1 MQIPPF
7 HIDSSLPRYP
17 HRNHNKKLSSISRNG
32 NHSYYYSLFKQQ
44 LQPSPPLHLTSIVI
58 RRLSNPLTA
67 SPQWRGSSESVTVH
81 ETNHNYKSIH
91 PQQSQCCLPNANSS
105 NSGHHSTSTT
115 QPFTSIQTTI
125 LITLQSS
132 YLVCALLVVMTR
144 TSLAFN
150 SSPIALSALHYLH
163 SMPPNAWLIV
173 NAPLQPK

>member
-44 LQPSPPLHLTSIVI
+44 LQPCPPLHLTSIVI
-58 RRLSNPLTA
+58 LRLSNPLTA
-67 SPQWRGSSESVTVH
+67 SPQWRGSSSSVTANEITH
-81 ETNHNYKSIH
+81 KYKLNHS
-91 PQQSQCCLPNANSS
+91 QQSQCRLPNANSS

-144 TSLAFN
+144 TSLAFC
-150 SSPIALSALHYLH
+150 SPSIALSALHYLH

-173 NAPLQPK
+173 DAPLQPK